1 MRCEKKTYCEVTF
14 KERPRCQGITKLKEF
29 LGREAAILLFFK
41 MQRSGFYESVEKP
54 SEKQVMRVSSR
65 ALSTLCLI
73 PLHFHHLV
81 PE

>member
-1 MRCEKKTYCEVTF
+1 M
-14 KERPRCQGITKLKEF
+14 PQCQRITKLKEF
-29 LGREAAILLFFK
+29 LREEAAILLFFK

-54 SEKQVMRVSSR
+54 FEKRVRRVSSL
-65 ALSTLCLI
+65 AQSTLCLI